1 MRSHSEAES
10 MECEMREGVAA
21 LIAAQADVEA
31 ASVAS
36 VAIGEEMLSIEIA
49 LATRLGLS
57 HETTRA
63 ALADPVRWAALVAA
77 HEAGGGS

>member
-1 MRSHSEAES
+1 MTRSHSEAEALQATI
-10 MECEMREGVAA
+10 AA
-21 LIAAQADVEA
+21 LQAATAEVKSCVTIVRSIDA
-31 ASVAS
+31 
-36 VAIGEEMLSIEIA
+36 EMLSIEIA